1 MFAKSLIKS
10 STMRA
15 IARSTIRKFSD
26 AASESFKKEVKDDLK
41 MFIQSHQKS
50 TESSIKQIQKS
61 TEAALKMQF
70 SFMTAGFVA
79 MGAVIKFEYD
89 NIEKRMASFE
99 KRMADFEDR
108 MAKIESLLESIK
120 AKQSSKWW
128 G

>member
-41 MFIQSHQKS
+41 MFIQLH
-50 TESSIKQIQKS
+50 QKS

-70 SFMTAGFVA
+70 GFMTAGFVA
-79 MGAVIKFEYD
+79 MGAVVKFECD
-89 NIEKRMASFE
+89 KFEERMTKFE
-99 KRMADFEDR
+99 ERLT
-108 MAKIESLLESIK
+108 KIESLLEFIK
-120 AKQSSKWW
+120 AKQSYKWW